1 MSMTDYIDE
10 RYDDTYESIYL
21 SLAEMVR
28 KDRDKA
34 GQYIREI
41 LRNMYIRQGNDWTG
55 RGAIGNAGLDASI
68 AAYECILAEMYAT
81 RTTTTL
87 LQDTCNYERS
97 CDYGIKGT

>member
-1 MSMTDYIDE
+1 MPMTDYIDE
-10 RYDDTYESIYL
+10 RYDDTYESIYQ

-34 GQYIREI
+34 EQYIRGI
-41 LRNMYIRQGNDWTG
+41 LKNLYIRQGNDWTG

-81 RTTTTL
+81 RTTATL
-87 LQDTCNYERS
+87 QQDTCNHERS